1 MPSRTRVRT
10 PVAAPAVQTVS
21 KTKPVKAASV
31 HVPEASEFNAA
42 MKEIHNAKHLGE
54 ASLFSATTLPRFRMT
69 PSGVFLLDYALMG
82 GFAEGVMHMIYGHR
96 GSGKTTL
103 AAKLIAQSQMKYPA
117 GRAVIMD
124 REGTMDRDWFEKM
137 GVDLNRLA
145 YSRPNTGEDTVDV
158 MNRVLKAKET
168 SIVVLDS
175 VPATVPSAVA
185 DASAHD
191 DTMGKLAG
199 LMGKM
204 CSMITTTLAQEA
216 ARGHRP
222 LILLINQYR
231 DNLAFGMNPNKL
243 PGGRQIGYMSFAPME
258 IKKKEITVSGKK
270 RLDKE
275 AGVASGGSK
284 DDESTSEILY
294 NEHTFVIERCKSGNV
309 IRTGKYNII
318 IDPDNPLG
326 QGAVDDAPVVVNYAK
341 MQGVVHGG
349 GQSWRIEGING
360 TEDEQEESR
369 VAPFRNLDGVI
380 EFVRDNPNVD
390 LELRQKLIIIER
402 VKRGLPELPPDSYL
416 LAPENA

>member
-1 MPSRTRVRT
+1 M
-10 PVAAPAVQTVS
+10 A
-21 KTKPVKAASV
+21 
-31 HVPEASEFNAA
+31 
-42 MKEIHNAKHLGE
+42 EIHATKHLGE
-54 ASLFSATTLPRFRMT
+54 AALFTATTLPRFRMT
-69 PSGVFLLDYALMG
+69 PSGIFLLDYALMG

-103 AAKLIAQSQMKYPA
+103 AARLIAQSQIKYPE

-158 MNRVLKAKET
+158 LNRVLKARET

-175 VPATVPSAVA
+175 VPATVPITVS

-191 DTMGKLAG
+191 DTMGKLAA

-222 LILLINQYR
+222 TVLLINQFR
-231 DNLAFGMNPNKL
+231 DNLAYGMNPNKL

-258 IKKKEITVSGKK
+258 IKKKEITLAGKK
-270 RLDKE
+270 KLEKE
-275 AGVASGGSK
+275 AGLSISK
-284 DDESTSEILY
+284 KKDEDDESTSEILY

-326 QGAVDDAPVVVNYAK
+326 QGAVDDAPTVVSYAK
-341 MQGVVHGG
+341 MRGIVHGG
-349 GQSWRIEGING
+349 GQSWRIEGVNG
-360 TEDEQEESR
+360 TDAEEEESQ
-369 VAPFRNLDGVI
+369 VPPFRNLEGVI

-390 LELRQKLIIIER
+390 MDLRQKLIIEER
-402 VKRGLPELPPDSYL
+402 VKRGLPELPPDGYL
-416 LAPENA
+416 LAPCHV